1 MSSTLGD
8 SITAALGGDQEPSD
22 LAAAEVVAVVHH
34 CIYCYTLWNTRASTT
49 CAGPSEK
56 IGTERYS
63 GSRKRF
69 SNLAPRKNQVIKK
82 SDLAKFRYLLG
93 KKLEIF
99 ETLFIVEELY
109 SHSLGF

>member
-34 CIYCYTLWNTRASTT
+34 CIYCYTLWNTRASRT

-56 IGTERYS
+56 LGTERYILFRVLGCRQQLS
-63 GSRKRF
+63 NTGYKARRGFQSRCGSLRRNIRVDPV
-69 SNLAPRKNQVIKK
+69 S
-82 SDLAKFRYLLG
+82 
-93 KKLEIF
+93 
-99 ETLFIVEELY
+99 
-109 SHSLGF
+109 